1 MKKIFIFMVMV
12 ALGLSMLF
20 YTLPA
25 EVRATVPKKA
35 WNRYGSG
42 CELTS
47 VRTTPTTS
55 VQKEVWNRYGS
66 GFELTSVRTV
76 PMTSTQKE
84 VWNRYG
90 SGFEL
95 SSVRSADEIKASIE
109 KYLWGQEVE
118 PGRCN
123 KSSAANG

>member
-35 WNRYGSG
+35 
-42 CELTS
+42 
-47 VRTTPTTS
+47 
-55 VQKEVWNRYGS
+55 WNRYGS